1 MKRTD
6 VDAFEKLVGQLMS
19 VYDELAIL
27 SSKKPNDAVSKF
39 KLRFINNLVS
49 QANQFLAEN
58 YIPFP
63 DFEVFDEDDVPQ
75 NSDVVFVLSQYLQ
88 CFEKYRADNVK
99 WDYNCDSWCWI
110 VDPEPGDSPSR
121 DGKVHIRTVKPE
133 RLRE

>member
-1 MKRTD
+1 MKRTEVD
-6 VDAFEKLVGQLMS
+6 VFEKLVGQLMS
-19 VYDELAIL
+19 LYDELAIL
-27 SSKKPNDAVSKF
+27 SKKKPNDAVSTF

-49 QANQFLAEN
+49 QANQFLGEN
-58 YIPFP
+58 YIPFA

-75 NSDVVFVLSQYLQ
+75 NSDVVFIVSQYLQ

-99 WDYNCDSWCWI
+99 WDYDIRCWSWT
-110 VDPEPGDSPSR
+110 VDPEPGDTPSR